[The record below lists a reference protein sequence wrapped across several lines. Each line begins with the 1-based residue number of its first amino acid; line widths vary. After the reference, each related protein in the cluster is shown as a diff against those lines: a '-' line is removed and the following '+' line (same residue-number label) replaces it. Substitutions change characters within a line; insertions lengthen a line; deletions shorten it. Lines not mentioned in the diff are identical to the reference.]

1 MNVGEAFS
9 AHASIYDRSR
19 RQLIPCFEDYYAS
32 AAAQAPFPRDA
43 RLRVIDLGAGT
54 GLMSAFF
61 AEAFP
66 NATFTLV
73 DLAFDMLAKAR
84 ERFGDDSRFDYAE
97 ADYLAWPF
105 DGSFDLVISCLSIH
119 HLEDADKR
127 TLFAHVRRGLRHGGA
142 FINADEVRGATDAVN
157 ERNFELWLSQAR
169 AAGGTE
175 EDIASALERKK
186 FDRLALVDE
195 QLGWMRDAGFGDV
208 DCVYKY
214 LMFAVMCGFA

>member
-19 RQLIPCFEDYYAS
+19 RQLIPCFDDYYAS
-32 AAAQAPFPRDA
+32 AVAQAPFPRDA
-43 RLRVIDLGAGT
+43 ELRVIDLGAGT
-54 GLMSAFF
+54 GLMSAVF

-73 DLAFDMLAKAR
+73 DVAPDMLAKAR
-84 ERFGDDSRFDYAE
+84 DRLGSDPRFDYVE
-97 ADYLAWPF
+97 ADYLEWPF
-105 DGSFDLVISCLSIH
+105 EGSFDLVISCLSIH

-127 TLFAHVRRGLRHGGA
+127 TLFGHARRALRDGGA

-157 ERNFELWLSQAR
+157 ERNLELWLSHAR

-175 EDIASALERKK
+175 EDIAAALDRMK

-195 QLGWMRDAGFGDV
+195 QLDWMRDAGFRDA